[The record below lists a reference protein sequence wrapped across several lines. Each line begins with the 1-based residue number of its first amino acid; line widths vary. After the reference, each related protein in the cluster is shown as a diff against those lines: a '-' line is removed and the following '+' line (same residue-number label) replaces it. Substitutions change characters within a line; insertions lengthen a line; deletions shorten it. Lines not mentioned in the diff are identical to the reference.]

1 MTPSF
6 HHNGSKNDLKSPV
19 RKNPANKDTFLQE
32 TVHQYLTAQKSLSL
46 EKTTAGGRSFPK
58 TAV

>member
-1 MTPSF
+1 MTPSY

-32 TVHQYLTAQKSLSL
+32 AVHQYLTVQKPLSL
-46 EKTTAGGRSFPK
+46 EKTTAGGRLFPK
-58 TAV
+58 SEV